1 MLRNRFNVNEHTSLR
16 TTQMNIENGGLGGDD
31 PQIEKSKPS
40 SKIYFF
46 IIAIAALLATNI
58 YYAIRYKN
66 LGNQVEVLNSQ
77 KNQLEIEVDRI
88 EAELNRVTG
97 ENIDLAANFKL
108 EHDSAR
114 ILIAD
119 LRSKINQH
127 AEISPEELQHAQ
139 QEIQKLR
146 AVVERYS
153 NDLKDLREEINLL
166 KNERDQLKESVN
178 TVNKRASSLEEDKAK
193 LQEMI
198 KIASHLKISEININA
213 LRVRSEDRV
222 NIESKASRIDRLQIA
237 FTLADNTLTKIGKHN
252 IYLRITEPSG
262 NLITNGNVFEVNSE
276 EIQYTDMKEIDF
288 KNDGKQYTFDWS
300 PSDYKFKKG
309 TYTVILYTNESTMG
323 RSTITLK

>member
-1 MLRNRFNVNEHTSLR
+1 MDIDND
-16 TTQMNIENGGLGGDD
+16 GLMSDE

-46 IIAIAALLATNI
+46 IIAIVALLATNV

-114 ILIAD
+114 LLIED
-119 LRSKINQH
+119 LRSKINKNT
-127 AEISPEELQHAQ
+127 EIKHEELVHAQ

-146 AVVERYS
+146 ALVAKYS
-153 NDLKDLREEINLL
+153 NDLDNLRKENDLLSD
-166 KNERDQLKESVN
+166 ERDQLQESIN

-198 KIASHLKISEININA
+198 KMASHLKISEMNINA
-213 LRVRSEDRV
+213 LRVRSGDRV
-222 NIESKASRIDRLQIA
+222 NTESKAPRVDKLQIN
-237 FTLADNTLTKIGKHN
+237 FTLADNTLTKVGKHN
-252 IYLRITEPSG
+252 IYLRVTEPSG
-262 NLITNGNVFEVNSE
+262 NLITDGSVFEVNNE

-288 KNDGKQYTFDWS
+288 ENDGKQYTIDWF
-300 PSDYKFKKG
+300 PNDYKFKKG
-309 TYTVILYTNESTMG
+309 TYTIILYTSESTMG
-323 RSTITLK
+323 RSVISLK

>member
-1 MLRNRFNVNEHTSLR
+1 
-16 TTQMNIENGGLGGDD
+16 MNIENGGLGGDD

-46 IIAIAALLATNI
+46 IIAIVALLATNV

-66 LGNQVEVLNSQ
+66 IGNQVEVLNSQ

-114 ILIAD
+114 LLIED
-119 LRSKINQH
+119 LRSKINTNS
-127 AEISPEELQHAQ
+127 EIKPEELVNAQ

-146 AVVERYS
+146 VLVAKYS
-153 NDLKDLREEINLL
+153 SDLDNLRRDNNLL
-166 KNERDQLKESVN
+166 TNERDQLKKSVI
-178 TVNKRASSLEEDKAK
+178 TASERAKSLEEDKAE

-198 KIASHLKISEININA
+198 KMASHLKISEMNINA
-213 LRVRSEDRV
+213 LRVRSGDRI
-222 NIESKASRIDRLQIA
+222 NTESKAPRVDRLQIN
-237 FTLADNTLTKIGKHN
+237 FTLADNTLTRVGAHN

-262 NLITNGNVFEVNSE
+262 NLITNGNVF
-276 EIQYTDMKEIDF
+276 
-288 KNDGKQYTFDWS
+288 
-300 PSDYKFKKG
+300 
-309 TYTVILYTNESTMG
+309 
-323 RSTITLK
+323 

>member
-1 MLRNRFNVNEHTSLR
+1 
-16 TTQMNIENGGLGGDD
+16 MNIENDGLMNDE

-46 IIAIAALLATNI
+46 IIAIVALLATNV

-66 LGNQVEVLNSQ
+66 IGNQVEVLNSQ

-114 ILIAD
+114 LLIEN
-119 LRSKINQH
+119 LRSKINTNS
-127 AEISPEELQHAQ
+127 EIRQEELLNAQ

-146 AVVERYS
+146 ALVAKYS
-153 NDLKDLREEINLL
+153 GDLDNLRKDNNLL
-166 KNERDQLKESVN
+166 TNERDQLKKSVN
-178 TVNKRASSLEEDKAK
+178 TASARANSLEEDKAK

-198 KIASHLKISEININA
+198 KMASHLKISAMNINA
-213 LRVRSEDRV
+213 LRVRSGDRI
-222 NIESKASRIDRLQIA
+222 NTESKAPRVDRLQIN
-237 FTLADNTLTKIGKHN
+237 FTLADNTLTRVGAHN

-262 NLITNGNVFEVNSE
+262 NLITNGNVFEVNNE

-288 KNDGKQYTFDWS
+288 ANDGKQYMIDWT
-300 PSDYKFKKG
+300 PSNYTFKKG
-309 TYTVILYTNESTMG
+309 TYTIILYTSESTMG

>member
-1 MLRNRFNVNEHTSLR
+1 MD
-16 TTQMNIENGGLGGDD
+16 IDNGGLISDE
-31 PQIEKSKPS
+31 PQIEKSRPS

-58 YYAIRYKN
+58 YYAIRYKS

-114 ILIAD
+114 MLIED
-119 LRSKINQH
+119 LRSKISQNS
-127 AEISPEELQHAQ
+127 EIKPEELQHAQ
-139 QEIQKLR
+139 QEIQRLR
-146 AVVERYS
+146 ALVAKYS
-153 NDLKDLREEINLL
+153 SDLENLRKENDLLE
-166 KNERDQLKESVN
+166 NERDQLQESVN
-178 TVNKRASSLEEDKAK
+178 TVNKRANSLEEDKAK

-198 KIASHLKISEININA
+198 RMASHLKISEMNINA
-213 LRVRSEDRV
+213 LRVRSGDRV
-222 NIESKASRIDRLQIA
+222 NTESKAPRVDRLQIN
-237 FTLADNTLTKIGKHN
+237 FTLADNTLTQVGAHK
-252 IYLRITEPSG
+252 IYLRVTEPSG
-262 NLITNGNVFEVNSE
+262 NLITNGNVFEINNE

-288 KNDGKQYTFDWS
+288 ENDGKQYTLDWS

-309 TYTVILYTNESTMG
+309 TYTIILYTSESTMG

>member
-1 MLRNRFNVNEHTSLR
+1 MD
-16 TTQMNIENGGLGGDD
+16 IENGGLMTGE
-31 PQIEKSKPS
+31 PQIEKPKPS

-46 IIAIAALLATNI
+46 IIAIAALLATNV

-114 ILIAD
+114 LLIED
-119 LRSKINQH
+119 LRSKINSNT
-127 AEISPEELQHAQ
+127 EIKQDELLHAQ

-146 AVVERYS
+146 ALVAKYS
-153 NDLKDLREEINLL
+153 SDLENLRKENDLLS
-166 KNERDQLKESVN
+166 NERDQLQESVN
-178 TVNKRASSLEEDKAK
+178 TVNKRANSLEEDKAK

-198 KIASHLKISEININA
+198 KMASHLKISEMNINA
-213 LRVRSEDRV
+213 LRVRSGDRI
-222 NIESKASRIDRLQIA
+222 NTESKAPRVDRLQIN
-237 FTLADNTLTKIGKHN
+237 FTLADNTLTKVGKHN
-252 IYLRITEPSG
+252 IYLRVTEPSG
-262 NLITNGNVFEVNSE
+262 NLITNGNVFKVNDE

-288 KNDGKQYTFDWS
+288 ENDGKQYTIDWS

-323 RSTITLK
+323 RSTISLK

>member
-1 MLRNRFNVNEHTSLR
+1 MD
-16 TTQMNIENGGLGGDD
+16 IENGGLMGDE
-31 PQIEKSKPS
+31 PQIEKPRPS

-46 IIAIAALLATNI
+46 IIAIAALLATNV

-66 LGNQVEVLNSQ
+66 LGNQVEVLSSQ
-77 KNQLEIEVDRI
+77 KNQLEIEIDRI

-114 ILIAD
+114 LLIED
-119 LRSKINQH
+119 LRNKINKD
-127 AEISPEELQHAQ
+127 AEIKQEELLRAQ

-146 AVVERYS
+146 VLVAKYS
-153 NDLKDLREEINLL
+153 NDLENLRKENDLLS
-166 KNERDQLKESVN
+166 NERDQLKESVN
-178 TVNKRASSLEEDKAK
+178 TVNKRANSLEEDKAK

-198 KIASHLKISEININA
+198 KMASHLKISEMNINA
-213 LRVRSEDRV
+213 LRVRSGDRL
-222 NIESKASRIDRLQIA
+222 NTESKALRVDRLQIN
-237 FTLADNTLTKIGKHN
+237 FTLADNTLTKVGKHN

-262 NLITNGNVFEVNSE
+262 NLITNGNVFKVNNE

-288 KNDGKQYTFDWS
+288 ENDGKQYTIDWS
-300 PSDYKFKKG
+300 PNDYKFKKG
-309 TYTVILYTNESTMG
+309 TYTIILYTNDSTMG